1 MPDESMSATPERR
14 RGQSMRV
21 AGLALRTDNA
31 AESQPATGKI
41 RGLWQRFRSE
51 HWFDRLGDLGAFG
64 PSVGVYSAY
73 ESDASGSFQ
82 IIAGREVTAASHVTP
97 PLQLVS
103 IPSGTYLVFHSGCR
117 LPDSVIRGWQEVWTF
132 FDRSDAPARAFT
144 CDIEIYPNAETVEIW
159 VAIED

>member
-1 MPDESMSATPERR
+1 MNAQPQPRH
-14 RGQSMRV
+14 RGAMRV
-21 AGLALRTDNA
+21 AGIALRTDNA
-31 AESQPATGKI
+31 SEANPAAGKI
-41 RGLWQRFRSE
+41 PGLWQRFRSE
-51 HWFDRLGDLGAFG
+51 DWFGRLEQAGAFG
-64 PSVGVYSAY
+64 PPIGVYSAY

-82 IIAGREVTAASHVTP
+82 ILAGREVTAASHVTP

-103 IPSGTYLVFHSGCR
+103 IPAGTYLVFHSGGR

-132 FDRSDAPARAFT
+132 FDRSDAPARAYT

>member
-14 RGQSMRV
+14 RRQSMRV

-31 AESQPATGKI
+31 AESQPATSKI
-41 RGLWQRFRSE
+41 PGLWQRFRSE

-64 PSVGVYSAY
+64 PPIGVYSAY
-73 ESDASGSFQ
+73 ESDARGSFQ
-82 IIAGREVTAASHVTP
+82 ILAGREVTAASHVTP

-103 IPSGTYLVFHSGCR
+103 IPAGTYLVFRSGGR

-132 FDRSDAPARAFT
+132 FDGSHAPARAFT
-144 CDIEIYPNAETVEIW
+144 YDIEIYPNAETVEIW

>member
-1 MPDESMSATPERR
+1 MNAQAQPRH
-14 RGQSMRV
+14 RGAMRV
-21 AGLALRTDNA
+21 AGIALRTNNA
-31 AESQPATGKI
+31 SEANPAAGKI
-41 RGLWQRFRSE
+41 PGLWQRFRSE
-51 HWFDRLGDLGAFG
+51 DWFGRLEQAGAFG
-64 PSVGVYSAY
+64 PPIGVYSAY

-82 IIAGREVTAASHVTP
+82 ILAGREVTAASHVSP

-103 IPSGTYLVFHSGCR
+103 IPAGTYLVFQSGGR

-132 FDRSDAPARAFT
+132 FDRSDAPARAYT

>member
-41 RGLWQRFRSE
+41 PGLWQRFRSE

-64 PSVGVYSAY
+64 PPVGVYSAY

-82 IIAGREVTAASHVTP
+82 IIAGREVAPHAALAA
-97 PLQLVS
+97 PLQTVS
-103 IPSGTYLVFHSGCR
+103 VAHRAYLV
-117 LPDSVIRGWQEVWTF
+117 L
-132 FDRSDAPARAFT
+132 RSR
-144 CDIEIYPNAETVEIW
+144 
-159 VAIED
+159 